1 MIKLWDKVTG
11 EVGNYDAIDVREIL
25 RTSPDRYTKDDPQL
39 APPPPAPSAP
49 PASPAPPVLNI
60 PPDWRK
66 GSAAEVKVLAE
77 RISGR
82 TPDNREQA
90 VAVIE
95 AALIPPP
102 PV

>member
-25 RTSPDRYTKDDPQL
+25 CTSPDRYTKDDP
-39 APPPPAPSAP
+39 ANIAPPPAPPAP
-49 PASPAPPVLNI
+49 PAASALDIPA
-60 PPDWRK
+60 DWRN
-66 GSAAEVKVLAE
+66 GSAAEVKALAE

>member
-25 RTSPDRYTKDDPQL
+25 RTSPDRYTDHDPQL
-39 APPPPAPSAP
+39 PVAPPPAPP
-49 PASPAPPVLNI
+49 PAAPVFDI

-66 GSAAEVKVLAE
+66 GSTAEVKALAE

>member
-25 RTSPDRYTKDDPQL
+25 RTSPDRYTKDDP
-39 APPPPAPSAP
+39 ADIIP
-49 PASPAPPVLNI
+49 SPAPPPAAPALTL
-60 PPDWRK
+60 PADWHK
-66 GSAAEVKVLAE
+66 GSAAEVKALAE

>member
-39 APPPPAPSAP
+39 ASPPPAPPPAP
-49 PASPAPPVLNI
+49 PALDI
-60 PPDWRK
+60 PSDWRK
-66 GSAAEVKVLAE
+66 GSAAEVKALAE